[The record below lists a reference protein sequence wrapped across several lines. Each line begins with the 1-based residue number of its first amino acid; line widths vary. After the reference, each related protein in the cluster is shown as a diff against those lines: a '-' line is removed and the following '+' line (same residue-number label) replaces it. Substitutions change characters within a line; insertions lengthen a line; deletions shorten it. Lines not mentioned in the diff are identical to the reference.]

1 MKKNISP
8 LKVVHPNHFT
18 LTLKVDISW
27 NAKKGYIIWLSYM
40 QWKRRQTPSDTVS
53 TQDVM
58 TKHKSGFINFKDQ
71 KSEPMY
77 REEIHFF
84 FQNIPNKP
92 IISISFFFSPTN
104 SWELRHIRWHEMT
117 LHLRPC
123 GSCDNRPPTSKSSLD
138 QTTASCT
145 VAKKQSP
152 KYVYPRR
159 EH

>member
-27 NAKKGYIIWLSYM
+27 NAKKGYIIRLSYM

-92 IISISFFFSPTN
+92 IISISFFFFSHQQLRAQTYQVTWNDLTSPALRIMWQQATN
-104 SWELRHIRWHEMT
+104 IQILS
-117 LHLRPC
+117 
-123 GSCDNRPPTSKSSLD
+123 GSNYSIMY
-138 QTTASCT
+138 SCKEAIT
-145 VAKKQSP
+145 
-152 KYVYPRR
+152 
-159 EH
+159 